1 MAPITDDAIS
11 GLKGLITSLEA
22 RVHELEGKLQS
33 ATGGE
38 APQGMRMTIMGPP
51 GAGEGSGNGSR
62 EKRMLMRSV

>member
-22 RVHELEGKLQS
+22 RVHELEGKL
-33 ATGGE
+33 ATANGGE

-51 GAGEGSGNGSR
+51 GAGEDTRKSR
-62 EKRMLMRSV
+62 RQECALMHSV

>member
-51 GAGEGSGNGSR
+51 GAGEETTNGFHEGSHVDA
-62 EKRMLMRSV
+62 E

>member
-22 RVHELEGKLQS
+22 RVHELEGKLAS
-33 ATGGE
+33 ANGGE

-51 GAGEGSGNGSR
+51 GAGEETRKSSR
-62 EKRMLMRSV
+62 EERMLMRPV